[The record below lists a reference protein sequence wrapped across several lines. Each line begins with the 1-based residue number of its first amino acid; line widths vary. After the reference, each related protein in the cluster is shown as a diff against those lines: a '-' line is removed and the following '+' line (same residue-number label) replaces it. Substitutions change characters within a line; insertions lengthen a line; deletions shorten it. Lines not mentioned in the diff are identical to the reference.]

1 MFTGIVEGLGTV
13 KSVVRR
19 QGGLRIAVRAGFP
32 LDNLCIGDSICVSGA
47 CLTVVHFSNNTFDVD
62 IAPETLSRTTLGR
75 LSVGDLVNLE
85 RALRLGE
92 RLGGHLVTGH
102 VDGIGTVRARRPAG
116 NAILFTFVASEELSR
131 YIIQKGSVAV
141 DGISLTVNA
150 CHQAAFDVS
159 IVPHTLNTTT
169 MGFKKPGDRVNIET
183 DIVGKYVE
191 RFTQAFA
198 GGSKVGKG
206 KDSSIET
213 VLKEEGF
220 I

>member
-1 MFTGIVEGLGTV
+1 VFTGIVEGLGTV

-19 QGGLRIAVRAGFP
+19 QGGLSIAVRASFP
-32 LDNLCIGDSICVSGA
+32 LDNLYIGDSICVSGA

-116 NAILFTFVASEELSR
+116 NAISFSPISWSSFSSSSTNCSRVLILMFRFSHAFCIPASTFVRLNLSR
-131 YIIQKGSVAV
+131 LPSFLIRTRGNRSTR
-141 DGISLTVNA
+141 S
-150 CHQAAFDVS
+150 
-159 IVPHTLNTTT
+159 
-169 MGFKKPGDRVNIET
+169 
-183 DIVGKYVE
+183 
-191 RFTQAFA
+191 
-198 GGSKVGKG
+198 
-206 KDSSIET
+206 
-213 VLKEEGF
+213 
-220 I
+220 